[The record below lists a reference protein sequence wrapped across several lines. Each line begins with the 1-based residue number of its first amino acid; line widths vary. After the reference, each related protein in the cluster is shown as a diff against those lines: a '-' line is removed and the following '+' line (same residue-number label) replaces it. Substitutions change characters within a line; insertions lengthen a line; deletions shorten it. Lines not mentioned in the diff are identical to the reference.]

1 MTMKKLMM
9 VLFLVLA
16 LTFAAAG
23 MADEVPAGLI
33 GEWEMV
39 PNPEMDGSY
48 GFIFTET
55 EMTMTMTEY
64 GETQSMTMPYTI
76 EGDTIVANGEP
87 EKYVL
92 AGDTLTIGEGDYAV
106 TFTRK
111 GAAPAAS
118 AVPAGLIGEWEL
130 TAIDGEAMEGANVVY
145 AFTETEVSMKATIG
159 DIVQEDSTQYTVE
172 GDAIVA
178 NGIPV
183 SFVLDGDNLTL
194 SDTYQSMTFVR
205 KRTDDV
211 AADGIIGEW
220 KVTELLGDDEEAQSM
235 QLLIEMGGVITVTF
249 TETDMTLSTNILG
262 QTMEKVNKYS
272 LANDQIISNGVGLSY
287 VLEGDTLT
295 ISDGEVG
302 MVLVRVGS
310 EADVKPAENAAE
322 PRRSDSIIGEWT
334 LINITGNEEAE
345 GLWQVMSAMG
355 GTIDLTITENS
366 AVLSVQAMGESYEEI
381 IDCTIVDNTV
391 VDENGEVQLVLEDG
405 LVKMYDE
412 EGIVLVFQVK

>member
-1 MTMKKLMM
+1 MKKLMM

-55 EMTMTMTEY
+55 EMTMTMTED
-64 GETQSMTMPYTI
+64 GETQSMTMPYTV